1 MRPDSDYIP
10 MVLLKNVESEHN
22 SFTFFCEETCFPQYR
37 KANLLPQYLRMSGKG
52 LRVETTTL
60 QDFFSLLVRSLRIF

>member
-1 MRPDSDYIP
+1 MRPDSDYTQ

-22 SFTFFCEETCFPQYR
+22 SFTFFREETCFPQYR
-37 KANLLPQYLRMSGKG
+37 KTNLLPQCLRISGKG

-60 QDFFSLLVRSLRIF
+60 QDFFTLAVRSLRIF